1 MTESAPRRAISFR
14 AGLAGITIG
23 ALLLRVTYVLMQRRD
38 FPLKGDD
45 FFYHWQGR
53 ALADGLGFI
62 NPFSWRALDR
72 LDPTA
77 AHPPLYSLFVGG
89 VSKLGLT
96 SPLSHRLA
104 SCLLGAAAVAVI
116 GLVAHRIA
124 GARAGWLAAGL
135 AAVYPNLWIND
146 GMLTSETL
154 YALLIA
160 LVLLV
165 SYQWIEEPGGWRLV
179 LLGALVGLA
188 SLTRPEAILLVPF
201 MSLAILFSRRA
212 GAPANAPPPGESSD
226 TTSARGPGWS
236 RRLLAVAVLAGS
248 CVVVIAPWLV
258 RNAVTFEN
266 PVLLASGHGS
276 VLEVSNC
283 DSTYSG
289 DLLGYW
295 DPRCVTNKR
304 PPANERERRLR
315 EQSTV
320 PGLVYLLAQD
330 DRDESVADERARKA
344 GLDYIGDH
352 LSRVPLVALA
362 RVGRVWEVYRPLQ
375 GIDLDTFFERRGL
388 WPSRIGLAMF
398 YLLAGLSL
406 WELITRWRARR
417 AVWPFLSIIAVTTLT
432 AAISIGITRYRVG
445 SDVVLVVLAGLAL
458 DQVWRRVR
466 ARRAEVE
473 AAPSA

>member
-1 MTESAPRRAISFR
+1 MTETAPRRAISFR
-14 AGLAGITIG
+14 AGLAGITLG
-23 ALLLRVTYVLMQRRD
+23 ALVLRVVYVLTERRD
-38 FPLKGDD
+38 FALKGDD

-53 ALADGLGFI
+53 AIADGLGFI
-62 NPFSWRALDR
+62 NPFAWKALDR

-77 AHPPLYSLFVGG
+77 AHPPLYSLFIGG
-89 VSKLGLT
+89 ASKLGLT

-104 SCLLGAAAVAVI
+104 SCLVGAAAVAVI

-124 GARAGWLAAGL
+124 NAHAGWLAATL

-165 SYQWIEEPGGWRLV
+165 SYQWVVEPAGWRLA

-201 MSLAILFSRRA
+201 MALAILFSRRA
-212 GAPANAPPPGESSD
+212 GVPSGTPPPAESCD
-226 TTSARGPGWS
+226 TAGTKGRARS
-236 RRLLAVAVLAGS
+236 KRLLAVAVLAGS
-248 CVVVIAPWLV
+248 CGVVIAPWLV

-295 DPRCVTNKR
+295 DPRCLTSKRPPTNKR
-304 PPANERERRLR
+304 EHLLR
-315 EQSTV
+315 EQSLV

-352 LSRVPLVALA
+352 LSRVPVVALA
-362 RVGRVWEVYRPLQ
+362 RVGRVWEVYRPFQ

-398 YLLAGLSL
+398 YVLACLSV
-406 WELITRWRARR
+406 WELVARWRSRR
-417 AVWPFLSIIAVTTLT
+417 AVWPFLSVIAVTTIT

-445 SDVVLVVLAGLAL
+445 SDVVLVVLGGLAI
-458 DQVWRRVR
+458 DQLWSRVR
-466 ARRAEVE
+466 ART
-473 AAPSA
+473 SS